1 MLPIDAVIMAR
12 PVMSPELPIRRNYD
26 GDVPVD
32 GSSGENEWNGFIPF
46 DQLPAVY
53 NPPSGLIVTANQ
65 NPFPANFPYRV
76 GGNFASPYRA
86 RQIRDMLS
94 SRGGWRPADMVAIQ
108 KDVYSGFLLR
118 LSRAVVAAWDRS
130 RTNAPGVPEAV
141 EILRTWNG
149 QVEKGAAAPFIAS
162 LTYQHLRKVVGE
174 RASRVGAVYGAG
186 RMPNTSAQAAP
197 VVVETLLRTRP
208 ADWFADWDAVLRRSL
223 QDAVEEGQRI
233 QGRKVARWDWGAYNR
248 LLLAHPVGSRLPLVS
263 QYFNIGPVDQ
273 SGSSLTVKQTTRRL
287 GPSMRF
293 AADTADWDNS
303 ELTLVT
309 GVSAHVLSS
318 HYKDNWESYYAGR
331 GLPFRYRRPEIRSAL
346 TISPRR

>member
-1 MLPIDAVIMAR
+1 
-12 PVMSPELPIRRNYD
+12 
-26 GDVPVD
+26 
-32 GSSGENEWNGFIPF
+32 
-46 DQLPAVY
+46 
-53 NPPSGLIVTANQ
+53 
-65 NPFPANFPYRV
+65 
-76 GGNFASPYRA
+76 
-86 RQIRDMLS
+86 
-94 SRGGWRPADMVAIQ
+94 
-108 KDVYSGFLLR
+108 
-118 LSRAVVAAWDRS
+118 
-130 RTNAPGVPEAV
+130 
-141 EILRTWNG
+141 
-149 QVEKGAAAPFIAS
+149 
-162 LTYQHLRKVVGE
+162 
-174 RASRVGAVYGAG
+174 
-186 RMPNTSAQAAP
+186 
-197 VVVETLLRTRP
+197 
-208 ADWFADWDAVLRRSL
+208 VLRRSL